1 MAELFR
7 LVNYNNLQRY
17 IGEQIIRQ
25 FNCSCHDDTVC
36 SDHAL
41 PNSFDGF
48 NLLIVTCEE
57 QKSRS
62 QGLSFLFQWNMA
74 PRRDLEET
82 FKRLDEDR
90 SGQACDRP
98 PSRDNPS
105 TDQSSGFANPLQVP
119 KSLNRSR
126 NG

>member
-1 MAELFR
+1 MGGGKSSSDGR
-7 LVNYNNLQRY
+7 LEVWMNRK
-17 IGEQIIRQ
+17 IIRQ

-36 SDHAL
+36 SDQGL
-41 PNSFDGF
+41 PNSCDGS
-48 NLLIVTCEE
+48 LLIVTCEE

-98 PSRDNPS
+98 PWLSRDNPS
-105 TDQSSGFANPLQVP
+105 TDQSSGSANPLQVP